1 MQQNT
6 KLTLVR
12 AGIIF
17 GGLFYTWS
25 GAALIVAPEWFFN
38 TFGYFPPFNR
48 HYAGDAGTFLLPVG
62 IGLLLAARAPTRHIG
77 LIAVAAGISVLHVLN
92 HLYDDLLLAD
102 MGHLFSDIMPLLSVG
117 IVLLLVLYALWRSPT
132 AQTT

>member
-1 MQQNT
+1 MQRNT

-12 AGIIF
+12 IGVLF

-48 HYAGDAGTFLLPVG
+48 HYAGDAGTFLLPLG
-62 IGLLLAARAPTRHIG
+62 IGLLLTARTPARHIG
-77 LIAVAAGISVLHVLN
+77 IIAIAAGISVLHVLN
-92 HLYDDLLLAD
+92 HLYDDLLI
-102 MGHLFSDIMPLLSVG
+102 GNISHLLTDILPLLSVG
-117 IVLLLVLYALWRSPT
+117 IVLLLVLYTLMRTPT